1 MPENSEKRRIT
12 DTYEWYSEGVDE
24 SGNDLYPL
32 YRLPRLS
39 PREAEEY
46 LRLTGCSEQ
55 GIGIMKK
62 KFNNEVIKVPN
73 ITAREALILKQNML
87 SLGGEAC
94 VAENSLRD
102 LDNRG
107 DVVLEGTHTQL
118 SKLSRKLKAQ
128 PFSLPSVGSS
138 IAALIEKSAKKERC
152 IFKAGDQ
159 TLGFP
164 PARVMGILNV
174 TPDSFSDGGK
184 FFSVEAAVEQ
194 AMRMVEEGADFI
206 DVGGESTRPFSSAV
220 SVNEELD
227 RVIPVIEELRKRTNC
242 LISVDTYKSEVAQE
256 ALEAGAHIV
265 NDIYALRHNEDMA
278 EVIRQYDA
286 SVVLMHMKG
295 TPSDMQSDPSY
306 NDVIKE
312 IFLFLRERSNEALE
326 AGIPK
331 DKIMVDPGIGFG
343 KRLCDNLE
351 IIRCTGAF
359 SSLGYP
365 VLIGPS
371 RKGFI
376 GQITGRPMQE
386 RSSGTVA
393 VSALAAFAGADVLRV
408 HDVGEVISG
417 LKMTEAVINHLDH
430 R

>member
-1 MPENSEKRRIT
+1 MPAKSVEKRKNVNF
-12 DTYEWYSEGVDE
+12 EWSTEGRDE
-24 SGNDLYPL
+24 KGESPYPVF
-32 YRLPRLS
+32 RLPALS
-39 PREAEEY
+39 LQEAEEY

-55 GIGIMKK
+55 GLGIMKS
-62 KFNNEVIKVPN
+62 KFIHEVLKVPD
-73 ITAREALILKQNML
+73 ITAREAIMLKQDML

-94 VAENSLRD
+94 VAEKSLRD
-102 LDNRG
+102 LDSRG
-107 DVVLEGTHTQL
+107 DVVLEGTQKQL
-118 SKLSRKLKAQ
+118 VKLSRKLKAQ
-128 PFSLPSVGSS
+128 PFSLPSVGSG
-138 IAALIEKSAKKERC
+138 IAALMESLEKKERC
-152 IFKAGDQ
+152 TFRAGGR

-164 PARVMGILNV
+164 PAKVMGILNV

-184 FFSVEAAVEQ
+184 FLSMETALNQ
-194 AMRMVEEGADFI
+194 GLKMVEEGADII
-206 DVGGESTRPFSSAV
+206 DVGGESSRPFSSAV

-227 RVIPVIEELRKRTNC
+227 RIIPVIEELRKRTDC
-242 LISVDTYKSEVAQE
+242 LISVDTYKSEVAQR

-265 NDIYALRHNEDMA
+265 NDIYALRYNEDMA

-295 TPSDMQSDPSY
+295 TPSDMQSDPHY

-312 IFLFLRERSNEALE
+312 IYLFLLDRTREAVE

-351 IIRCTGAF
+351 IIRCIGSF

-376 GQITGRPMQE
+376 GQLTGRQMEE
-386 RSSGTVA
+386 RLSGTVA
-393 VSALAAFAGADVLRV
+393 VSALAAFAGADMLRV

-417 LKMTEAVINHLDH
+417 LKMTDAVANHMDH

>member
-1 MPENSEKRRIT
+1 MPGNNEEKRMK
-12 DTYEWYSEGVDE
+12 DTLEGSSDGLDE
-24 SGNDLYPL
+24 RGNDIYPV
-32 YRLPRLS
+32 YRLPPLS

-55 GIGIMKK
+55 GVGIMRR
-62 KFNNEVIKVPN
+62 KFTREVIKVPE
-73 ITAREALILKQNML
+73 ITAREAIMLKQDML

-94 VAENSLRD
+94 VSENSLRD
-102 LDNRG
+102 LDSIG
-107 DVVLEGTHTQL
+107 DVVLEGTHKQL
-118 SKLSRKLKAQ
+118 WKLSRKLKAQ
-128 PFSLPSVGSS
+128 PFSLPSVGSG
-138 IAALIEKSAKKERC
+138 IAELIENSVKKESAIVR
-152 IFKAGDQ
+152 GGGR

-184 FFSVEAAVEQ
+184 FFSMETAVEQ
-194 AMRMVEEGADFI
+194 AIKMVEEGVDII

-227 RVIPVIEELRKRTNC
+227 RVIPVIEELRKRTKC
-242 LISVDTYKSEVAQE
+242 LISVDTYKSDVAQK

-265 NDIYALRHNEDMA
+265 NDIYALRYNEDMA

-286 SVVLMHMKG
+286 GVVLMHMKG
-295 TPSDMQSDPSY
+295 KPSDMQTDPRY
-306 NDVIKE
+306 DDVIKE
-312 IFLFLRERSNEALE
+312 IYLFLRERSNEALE
-326 AGIPK
+326 AGIPR

-359 SSLGYP
+359 SSLGFP

-376 GQITGRPMQE
+376 GQITGRKMEE
-386 RSSGTVA
+386 RLSGTVA
-393 VSALAAFAGADVLRV
+393 VSTLAAFAGADVLRV
-408 HDVGEVISG
+408 HDVGEIISS
-417 LKMTEAVINHLDH
+417 LKMTEAVVNHLDH

>member
-1 MPENSEKRRIT
+1 MPGNNDEKRMN
-12 DTYEWYSEGVDE
+12 DTFEWAFKDKGE
-24 SGNDLYPL
+24 SGYEPYPV
-32 YRLPRLS
+32 YRLPPLS
-39 PREAEEY
+39 HREAEEY

-55 GIGIMKK
+55 GVGIMKS
-62 KFNNEVIKVPN
+62 KFIHDVIKVPD
-73 ITAREALILKQNML
+73 ITAREAIMLKQNML

-94 VAENSLRD
+94 VPENSLRD
-102 LDNRG
+102 LDSRG
-107 DVVLEGTHTQL
+107 DVVLEGTHKQL
-118 SKLSRKLKAQ
+118 LKLSRKLKAQ
-128 PFSLPSVGSS
+128 PFSLPSVGSG
-138 IAALIEKSAKKERC
+138 IAALVENSVKKERSK
-152 IFKAGDQ
+152 FRVGEQ

-194 AMRMVEEGADFI
+194 AIRMVEEGADFI

-227 RVIPVIEELRKRTNC
+227 RVIPVIEELRKRTDC
-242 LISVDTYKSEVAQE
+242 LISVDTYKSEVAQK

-265 NDIYALRHNEDMA
+265 NDIYALRYDEDMA
-278 EVIRQYDA
+278 EVIKQYDA

-295 TPSDMQSDPSY
+295 TPSDMQSDPCY
-306 NDVIKE
+306 DDVVKE
-312 IFLFLRERSNEALE
+312 IYLFLRERSNEAVE
-326 AGIPK
+326 AGISE

-376 GQITGRPMQE
+376 GQITGRPME
-386 RSSGTVA
+386 GRTSGTVA

-417 LKMTEAVINHLDH
+417 LKMTEAVVNHQDH